1 VLPPFS
7 QRPLCTTSYL
17 ATSWMRS
24 VNTALLLSC
33 PYGRDVVPAPS
44 AVLTATRR
52 TVLVVRAYAQTP
64 MNGLSTLGDTIS
76 QPVRVRGKIVQDVAV
91 SAPSAPF
98 GRSMGVIKGR
108 IYLNCREYIM
118 FMPSNKFC
126 WIAILRRV
134 NLVDYIL

>member
-1 VLPPFS
+1 
-7 QRPLCTTSYL
+7 
-17 ATSWMRS
+17 MRS

-33 PYGRDVVPAPS
+33 PYGWGVVPAPALFS
-44 AVLTATRR
+44 LLPGGL
-52 TVLVVRAYAQTP
+52 LVVRAYAQTP

-76 QPVRVRGKIVQDVAV
+76 QPVRVRGKIVRDVAV
-91 SAPSAPF
+91 SAPSALF

-108 IYLNCREYIM
+108 IYLNRREYIM
-118 FMPSNKFC
+118 FTPSNKFC